1 MNEQKIKALK
11 SKLKGMPLEF
21 FCRLGADK
29 RKELEIHE
37 TAKEYQ
43 DMEQA
48 IQAFPILDIK
58 IKLEVEG
65 EKEILIGDI
74 LTINLELI

>member
-1 MNEQKIKALK
+1 MIQALWKDDDHYLQLPHMTEQKIKTLK
-11 SKLKGMPLEF
+11 GKLKGMPLEF

-43 DMEQA
+43 DME
-48 IQAFPILDIK
+48 
-58 IKLEVEG
+58 
-65 EKEILIGDI
+65 
-74 LTINLELI
+74 